1 VKLRRNGDPLHC
13 IKISALQTTIAVF
26 SISERFFTTNSR
38 RRASHP
44 VVLVPGSIREFF
56 RCRILRPLLRQ
67 LRGGVTPRRLAW
79 SLALGMVI
87 GINPSMGIT
96 TLLVIMIAW
105 TFGLN
110 QIASQIGSHAVTPI
124 HLLLF
129 VPFIELGV
137 HLFHTSRLPL
147 DRRQI
152 EHLSRHPWY
161 LIRDIWQ
168 WEWHALIVWGLV
180 AAIAMPLLAMY
191 IRRALVLLMR
201 RHRTLLRSR
210 PALR

>member
-1 VKLRRNGDPLHC
+1 M
-13 IKISALQTTIAVF
+13 
-26 SISERFFTTNSR
+26 
-38 RRASHP
+38 
-44 VVLVPGSIREFF
+44 VLVPESIREFF

-87 GINPSMGIT
+87 GINPSIGIT
-96 TLLVIMIAW
+96 TLLVIAIAW
-105 TFGLN
+105 AFGLN

-152 EHLSRHPWY
+152 EHLSHHPWS
-161 LIRDIWQ
+161 LIRDIWK

-180 AAIAMPLLAMY
+180 AAIMMPLLAVF

>member
-1 VKLRRNGDPLHC
+1 MVTLRSGPVLATAGLTPFAMASQAGQLRPIPTL
-13 IKISALQTTIAVF
+13 SAKDSSQP
-26 SISERFFTTNSR
+26 NSR

-87 GINPSMGIT
+87 GINPSIGIT
-96 TLLVIMIAW
+96 TLLVVMLAW
-105 TFGLN
+105 AFGLN
-110 QIASQIGSHAVTPI
+110 QIASQIGSHAVTPL

-129 VPFIELGV
+129 IPFIELGV

-147 DRRQI
+147 NRRQV
-152 EHLSRHPWY
+152 EHLSHHPWH

-168 WEWHALIVWGLV
+168 WEWHALIVWGLGAGASSPTQACV
-180 AAIAMPLLAMY
+180 
-191 IRRALVLLMR
+191 
-201 RHRTLLRSR
+201 
-210 PALR
+210 